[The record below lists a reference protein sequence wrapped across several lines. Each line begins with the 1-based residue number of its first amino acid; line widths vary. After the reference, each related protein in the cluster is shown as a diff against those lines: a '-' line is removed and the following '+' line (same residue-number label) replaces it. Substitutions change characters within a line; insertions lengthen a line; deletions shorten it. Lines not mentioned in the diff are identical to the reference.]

1 MKPIAPASGL
11 AFPLA
16 AGLVSLPLWIES
28 PLWGV
33 AATFASAAWAY
44 GAWRQEVDR
53 RSPLPHLEGEAF
65 EPLEVAIDWRT
76 AAGEFPAARKG
87 WRAVLTEGDLWLSPI
102 QASRLLGGDRDHV
115 RIPLLD
121 VIGCDLAT
129 ETEVR
134 VRFLDEEHRAQEARL
149 AQVPRAAALAT
160 ALGYSETESRGSWIV

>member
-1 MKPIAPASGL
+1 M
-11 AFPLA
+11 
-16 AGLVSLPLWIES
+16 
-28 PLWGV
+28 
-33 AATFASAAWAY
+33 
-44 GAWRQEVDR
+44 
-53 RSPLPHLEGEAF
+53 
-65 EPLEVAIDWRT
+65 
-76 AAGEFPAARKG
+76 
-87 WRAVLTEGDLWLSPI
+87 LTEGDLWLSPI